1 LQKDCAHGRATHCP
15 IFIPNATTECCYYL
29 RAAVFNATKAR
40 QANVAAK
47 RSEPKVGNQE
57 RDVHLR
63 YRKDLPGVENRYQVR
78 EVIGAVKAMT
88 KSEAERYIKEFMVK
102 SSINTGAAKIPSVL
116 TFARAVKLYREE
128 FAPEMLRASTF
139 STADYHLKKHLEA
152 DWNDVP
158 VEHITIDAVNEW
170 SRKKRKQG
178 LSWVTVKNILRTMQ
192 RVLSASSKDRKP
204 PFSLKGL
211 VIPERDKLQVRINS
225 RNAVSFSWE
234 QTSQIAAQVHKLDA
248 LAAPE
253 KVRYET
259 LFILAAASG
268 LRCGE
273 LFALRLNDIDFK
285 AGTIRIDEAVCART
299 SKLGLCK
306 NASAH
311 RTVLLADEVGQV
323 AMRKLKAFVKDH
335 PNALVFPSRLNTPL
349 RESNVLRGALHPA
362 LKALGLPQA
371 GMHAFRH
378 GCNRRWELAGM
389 NPAVLRQQMGHSSH
403 EMTARYTGEIPI
415 EQVRKAIGHL
425 IVTSCDQAHFEAV
438 A

>member
-1 LQKDCAHGRATHCP
+1 MSR
-15 IFIPNATTECCYYL
+15 
-29 RAAVFNATKAR
+29 
-40 QANVAAK
+40 
-47 RSEPKVGNQE
+47 RSGQNPKLEIRNG
-57 RDVHLR
+57 LYTFR
-63 YRKDLPGVENRYQVR
+63 YRKDLPGVEDRHQVR
-78 EVIGAVKAMT
+78 EIIGAVKAMT

-102 SSINTGAAKIPSVL
+102 NSIDVGGAKIPSVL

-128 FAPEMLRASTF
+128 FAPEMLRESTF
-139 STADYHLKKHLEA
+139 STADYHLKNHLEA
-152 DWNDVP
+152 DWNETP
-158 VEHITIDAVNEW
+158 IEHITIDAVNEW
-170 SRKKRKQG
+170 SRKKRKRG
-178 LSWVTVKNILRTMQ
+178 LSWVTIKNILRTMQ

-211 VIPERDKLQVRINS
+211 VIPEPDKLQVRINS

-234 QTSQIAAQVHKLDA
+234 QAVQISARIDKLSA
-248 LAAPE
+248 LATSE
-253 KVRYET
+253 KERYEV

-273 LFALRLNDIDFK
+273 LFALRMNDVDFK
-285 AGTIRIDEAVCART
+285 VSTIRVDEAVCART

-311 RTVLLADEVGQV
+311 RTVLLADREGQE
-323 AMRKLKAFVKDH
+323 AMRKLKAFVNDRYQN

-349 RESNVLRGALHPA
+349 RESNVLRMALHPA

-371 GMHAFRH
+371 GMHDFRH

-389 NPAVLRQQMGHSSH
+389 NPAVLRQMMGHSSSG
-403 EMTARYTGEIPI
+403 MTARYTGEIPI

-425 IVTSCDQAHFEAV
+425 IVTSCDQSDFEAV